1 MDSRWSVGGVLSMS
15 KVPAEFA
22 DFVKAKQKQL
32 LSNVVTSSFIGVALG
47 NIAALF
53 AGDASWTVLGAT
65 LEAQVPCYILLVV
78 ISFLTAFGRK

>member
-32 LSNVVTSSFIGVALG
+32 LSNVVTSSFIGVALA
-47 NIAALF
+47 NICLLYTSDAA
-53 AGDASWTVLGAT
+53 D
-65 LEAQVPCYILLVV
+65 E
-78 ISFLTAFGRK
+78 

>member
-1 MDSRWSVGGVLSMS
+1 VGGVLSMS

-32 LSNVVTSSFIGVALG
+32 LSNVVTSSFIGVALA
-47 NIAALF
+47 NIAAFF
-53 AGDASWTVLGAT
+53 AGDASWTVL
-65 LEAQVPCYILLVV
+65 LLVV